1 MAISIKKKKKRLRR
15 FFISSFTHSNLISD
29 PLFLFPPVIIK
40 LQPPLTYPLSSNMTF
55 PLPGRFCW
63 APLHGILSISIQV
76 SAQTHLLRSALTIT
90 PYPLPFI
97 FLCIF
102 FVFFLNTYH
111 FLSSLMLFTLFFV
124 AMKEGVK
131 DTLHE

>member
-102 FVFFLNTYH
+102 FVFFFQNPTFKLLIFW
-111 FLSSLMLFTLFFV
+111 FLSIFSWN
-124 AMKEGVK
+124 
-131 DTLHE
+131 DWRI

>member
-102 FVFFLNTYH
+102 FVFFFKHLPLPVQFDAVH
-111 FLSSLMLFTLFFV
+111 PVFCCH
-124 AMKEGVK
+124 EGRSERHI
-131 DTLHE
+131 T